1 MRISIIDDDKFIRDL
16 CKTLASGIEGF
27 ESVDTYENGESFLSQ
42 RKEFDDKDI
51 IILDYNFNN
60 SSGTF
65 NGSNR
70 NGLSVMREM
79 MKSNSNCFVVL
90 ISGSTFELLKDEA
103 IEEGA
108 YKYISKNDT
117 FQENF
122 INTLK
127 KLVN

>member
-1 MRISIIDDDKFIRDL
+1 
-16 CKTLASGIEGF
+16 
-27 ESVDTYENGESFLSQ
+27 VDTYENGESFLSQ

-70 NGLSVMREM
+70 NGLSVKREM

-108 YKYISKNDT
+108 YKYICKNDT

-127 KLVN
+127 KLVD